1 MRGVQLYT
9 KEVWTSRSVLRRE
22 TPGRLSAA
30 RLTDIVGA
38 ILCAMC
44 GCGPG
49 EGPAGLT
56 NDMLW
61 ARMLCAVYTLYSEEL
76 SVRLRI
82 SAGVPR
88 GLSSYPSRND
98 K

>member
-82 SAGVPR
+82 RGAAGFKFV
-88 GLSSYPSRND
+88 SSCND

>member
-1 MRGVQLYT
+1 MDV
-9 KEVWTSRSVLRRE
+9 SVCAAQVN
-22 TPGRLSAA
+22 PWSAA

-38 ILCAMC
+38 IVCAMC

-61 ARMLCAVYTLYSEEL
+61 ARMLCAVYTLYSEVIR

-82 SAGVPR
+82 RGAAGFEFV
-88 GLSSYPSRND
+88 SVA
-98 K
+98 

>member
-38 ILCAMC
+38 ILCAMW
-44 GCGPG
+44 GCGAG

-61 ARMLCAVYTLYSEEL
+61 ARMLCAVYTLYSE
-76 SVRLRI
+76 VIGAFTNQGCR
-82 SAGVPR
+82 GV
-88 GLSSYPSRND
+88 
-98 K
+98 

>member
-1 MRGVQLYT
+1 MCERCTAVHEGGMDV
-9 KEVWTSRSVLRRE
+9 SVCAAQVN
-22 TPGRLSAA
+22 PWSAA

-38 ILCAMC
+38 IVCAMC

-61 ARMLCAVYTLYSEEL
+61 ARMLCAVYTLYSE
-76 SVRLRI
+76 VI
-82 SAGVPR
+82 GAFT
-88 GLSSYPSRND
+88 NH
-98 K
+98 